1 MGKKSL
7 TKSTTKKKSKKTKKP
22 ADAPAASAASKKKQT
37 ASAASNLT
45 PPLDRQFD
53 EWAPKK
59 PWKPKP
65 DKSYDKDFAATPVV
79 KGKSKEANRIRKLL
93 IAPVDLEAPAP
104 EKKEKPQKTAKTD
117 TKKQQKPE
125 TKNTGQAKAKPA
137 PKKKP
142 SAKELIAYR
151 FDTWQPEKPFA
162 PENAEAVN
170 FTAPPAFDGVDR
182 SIVLKTFDLSVPDEP
197 KAEKPPETEPI
208 APEAT
213 PGAPEETTAETEAT
227 EPDPKKEPVPIEQL
241 LKRHFD
247 WWQPEKP
254 FVPETPDA
262 KSAGTFNA
270 PAAFEGVDR
279 AIIVKQFDLSIPD
292 APKTEKPTAPEKP
305 AAETAEETP
314 APAAAG
320 KTAEAPTPA
329 IEEPVEKA
337 AEPKPPEPET
347 NEEEAVKAPEA
358 EAEKPPETEAPE
370 PPPEPK
376 PETVTEPEATAA
388 TEQTP
393 EIKPEVSEPVQKETA
408 EKKKEAA
415 KEAKAPPA
423 VSAQAPPPEEP
434 PANDAKGGGD
444 GDGGDG
450 RDDVPPGP
458 PGPPREP
465 LLGRGAKMLVAILGV
480 IFLILIATSI
490 ANNQQYT
497 LKDTRDGVEIWRGD
511 FSPAGKNKIAF
522 LPGATIPEDMEEATN
537 RKDVMRLAYNHY
549 MGQVDQLMDDKDIQV
564 DLGAIRENLEKANQ
578 FAFTAEKKQAVKKRL
593 RQVDFA
599 MLIYRTDVAMSED
612 TREGYERA
620 LEYLGRAS
628 ELDIESGARIEVLE
642 SKTNLVKSRL
652 EEFMP
657 EEPEDKALEDEPLE
671 DEKPEDAETED
682 AEPEEETETGEARE
696 DTI

>member
-37 ASAASNLT
+37 ASASSNLT

-79 KGKSKEANRIRKLL
+79 KGKSKEANRIRMLL
-93 IAPVDLEAPAP
+93 LAPVDLEAPAP
-104 EKKEKPQKTAKTD
+104 EKKEKPKKTAKAE

-125 TKNTGQAKAKPA
+125 TKNTGQAKSKPA

-151 FDTWQPEKPFA
+151 FDTWQPEKPFV
-162 PENAEAVN
+162 PESAETVN

-182 SIVLKTFDLSVPDEP
+182 SIVLKTIDLSVPDEP
-197 KAEKPPETEPI
+197 KAEKPPETEAT
-208 APEAT
+208 APEAP

-227 EPDPKKEPVPIEQL
+227 EPEPEKEPVPIEQL
-241 LKRHFD
+241 LKLRFD
-247 WWQPEKP
+247 GWQPEKP
-254 FVPETPDA
+254 FVPDTPDA
-262 KSAGTFNA
+262 RSAGTFNA

-279 AIIVKQFDLSIPD
+279 AIIVKQFDLSVPD
-292 APKTEKPTAPEKP
+292 APKTEKPTTPEKP
-305 AAETAEETP
+305 AAETAEEKP
-314 APAAAG
+314 EPAAAE
-320 KTAEAPTPA
+320 KTPEAPPPA
-329 IEEPVEKA
+329 VEEPVEKT
-337 AEPKPPEPET
+337 AEPEAEPNPPQPET
-347 NEEEAVKAPEA
+347 KEEEAVKAPEA

-370 PPPEPK
+370 P
-376 PETVTEPEATAA
+376 
-388 TEQTP
+388 
-393 EIKPEVSEPVQKETA
+393 EVSEPVQKGTA
-408 EKKKEAA
+408 EKEKAAA
-415 KEAKAPPA
+415 KEAKTPPA

-434 PANDAKGGGD
+434 PADDAKRGGD

-450 RDDVPPGP
+450 GDDVPPGP
-458 PGPPREP
+458 PEPPHEP
-465 LLGRGAKMLVAILGV
+465 LLGKGTKMLIAILGV
-480 IFLILIATSI
+480 IFLILIVTSI

-497 LKDTRDGVEIWRGD
+497 LKDTREGVGIWRGD

-537 RKDVMRLAYNHY
+537 RKDAMRLAYIHY
-549 MGQVDQLMDDKDIQV
+549 MGKVDQLMDDKDIQV
-564 DLGAIRENLEKANQ
+564 DLGAIRENLEKANE
-578 FAFTAEKKQAVKKRL
+578 FAFTAEKEMAVNERL
-593 RQVDFA
+593 QQVDFA
-599 MLIYRTDVAMSED
+599 MLIYRADVAMSED

-620 LEYLGRAS
+620 LEHLGRAS
-628 ELDIESGARIEVLE
+628 ELDIESGARIEILE

-657 EEPEDKALEDEPLE
+657 EEPEDKPLEDEPSE
-671 DEKPEDAETED
+671 DEKPED
-682 AEPEEETETGEARE
+682 AEPEEETETGDARE
-696 DTI
+696 NTG